1 MSGRQK
7 AFLAGLVAAL
17 AVVAAVLLWPDPKE
31 PAASPPP
38 PSASPSPTPSPS
50 PSKTYPYPYYPPG
63 TCLLM
68 PWISGVKDSTV
79 TPCDQPHDAETTAN
93 VVMPDGL
100 ADDRAVNKALLELCA
115 PSLKG
120 VQRQQ
125 GGFDLYNNSPIVPLT
140 KYYEQG
146 YRDASCTVTVSNQQ
160 PDRKLTAP
168 LHP

>member
-17 AVVAAVLLWPDPKE
+17 AVVAAVLLWPDPKH
-31 PAASPPP
+31 PTAAPPP
-38 PSASPSPTPSPS
+38 PSPSPSPTPSPS

-115 PSLKG
+115 PSLEA

-140 KYYEQG
+140 KYYQQG

-160 PDRKLTAP
+160 SDRKLTAP